1 VLAPGEL
8 VTGAVLDALLAA
20 RDDGVRI
27 AYAADPTLATL
38 QVLRA

>member
-1 VLAPGEL
+1 VLAPGER
-8 VTGAVLDALLAA
+8 VTADALETLMAA
-20 RDDGVRI
+20 QNEGVRI